1 MSNHPAF
8 FFWNAV
14 IFYRFGI
21 CNEHEE
27 YNEHEGRG
35 GRSGDRGTRG
45 TRSLPATMTWSLPAT
60 MRDSFEKA
68 VAVNL
73 FQTQIFEMDVANMAT
88 ARSDWT

>member
-1 MSNHPAF
+1 
-8 FFWNAV
+8 
-14 IFYRFGI
+14 
-21 CNEHEE
+21 
-27 YNEHEGRG
+27 
-35 GRSGDRGTRG
+35 
-45 TRSLPATMTWSLPAT
+45 